1 MGYSGASLS
10 GSGLPALPAA
20 GAMQQQ
26 GAAAAAAGGIEV
38 HALPLCSLGRHL
50 LLATVQKVW
59 EEAYG
64 KVWTGVACR
73 QRISAGRGRL
83 ACCRDSHALAR
94 D

>member
-1 MGYSGASLS
+1 MGYSGASIS

-20 GAMQQQ
+20 GGMQQQ

-50 LLATVQKVW
+50 LLTTVRKVW

-73 QRISAGRGRL
+73 RR
-83 ACCRDSHALAR
+83 SHLR
-94 D
+94 RERQVGLLP